1 MKNMRYNLLVN
12 VFPVALLLSGMA
24 MAMVGVN
31 LLMG

>member
-12 VFPVALLLSGMA
+12 IFPVVLLLSGMA

-31 LLMG
+31 LLLG